1 MKTIKIQHFKTSS
14 RTWYKIPLSIL
25 KHSDFDASRLNVG
38 CRTSDTHIFMVGDS
52 FDIFKDHMKLKN
64 IEFDVGIG
72 RKISFSVIEDMK
84 HFYHESQEKRGV
96 AVPRTLTVS
105 YSSTA
110 TNFPRWTTY

>member
-25 KHSDFDASRLNVG
+25 KHYDFDTSRLNTG

-72 RKISFSVIEDMK
+72 RKISFHVIEAMK
-84 HFYHESQEKRGV
+84 HFSPEPRGF

-105 YSSTA
+105 YSSSTS
-110 TNFPRWTTY
+110 TFPRWTTF